1 LLVLSLVYP
10 AVSHAPADLAKVPGT
25 LHLDWFYLAW
35 FPLFD
40 LLSYP
45 AMWGVAGALTVALGL
60 MPWLPPLRRRKP
72 AVVDLDHC
80 NGCGRC
86 VADCPYTAVVM
97 VPRTDGRPFAQQ
109 AAVNNSLCV
118 ACGLCMAACPPSMP
132 FRRTAELATGID
144 LPDPSLRTLRD
155 RVHAAAGQLVA
166 SPRVL
171 VFGCDHAVPIDAL
184 AGDGIAG
191 VSLPCIGALPPSFV
205 DYVLSRN
212 LADGVFLTGC
222 RDGACMNRFGVR
234 WTEARID
241 GARDPR
247 LRRRVPRERV
257 ARQWADRQEASRL
270 AEEIETFRRGLSG
283 WSPAVEAPTMPA
295 VGVREPIP

>member
-1 LLVLSLVYP
+1 
-10 AVSHAPADLAKVPGT
+10 
-25 LHLDWFYLAW
+25 
-35 FPLFD
+35 
-40 LLSYP
+40 
-45 AMWGVAGALTVALGL
+45 
-60 MPWLPPLRRRKP
+60 
-72 AVVDLDHC
+72 
-80 NGCGRC
+80 
-86 VADCPYTAVVM
+86 
-97 VPRTDGRPFAQQ
+97 
-109 AAVNNSLCV
+109 
-118 ACGLCMAACPPSMP
+118 
-132 FRRTAELATGID
+132 
-144 LPDPSLRTLRD
+144 
-155 RVHAAAGQLVA
+155 VA